1 MLTRIWQWLK
11 GLFQR
16 LFGGGSSLSDR
27 GRQDA
32 YATSGDAPTPRP
44 LEDSDY
50 EYLFRQLLEGVAHGW
65 QQDRILRWFE
75 GLKGRTTDA
84 EWVAWLRRFGERVL
98 ASPAPNEELARRMV
112 LLGEQMPS
120 TPSLREIGDVAYDI
134 GRQLL
139 LRETSGAVWE
149 YEGPD
154 GDATAPTLAPF
165 PPYQAEETLPEAAE
179 QVETI
184 TFDELLERLQED
196 ENLRQVIA
204 QQMGVETSEPE
215 VLIQTL
221 VNQFNQLT
229 AANQEAIDEA
239 ESWFNQGFQQDQAGD
254 LDGAIASYDRAV
266 EIKPDLYEAWFNQ
279 GNVFS
284 KLERFEEAIASYDK
298 AIEIKPN
305 FQEAWHNR
313 GNALSN
319 LGRLDEA
326 SASFEKA
333 KESPAD

>member
-1 MLTRIWQWLK
+1 
-11 GLFQR
+11 
-16 LFGGGSSLSDR
+16 
-27 GRQDA
+27 
-32 YATSGDAPTPRP
+32 
-44 LEDSDY
+44 
-50 EYLFRQLLEGVAHGW
+50 
-65 QQDRILRWFE
+65 
-75 GLKGRTTDA
+75 
-84 EWVAWLRRFGERVL
+84 
-98 ASPAPNEELARRMV
+98 
-112 LLGEQMPS
+112 
-120 TPSLREIGDVAYDI
+120 
-134 GRQLL
+134 
-139 LRETSGAVWE
+139 
-149 YEGPD
+149 
-154 GDATAPTLAPF
+154 
-165 PPYQAEETLPEAAE
+165 
-179 QVETI
+179 
-184 TFDELLERLQED
+184 
-196 ENLRQVIA
+196 VIA